1 MNATATPELLRM
13 QGLVK
18 RFDGILATDH
28 LSLSVHEGELVA
40 VIGPN
45 GAGKTTLITL
55 LSGELAPDEGS
66 VVFAGRAVTRLAVHA
81 RAELG
86 FARSF
91 QITSIFP
98 DFTVL
103 QNVALAVQAEAGH
116 SFRFWGDASADAGL
130 ARTATGFLEE
140 VGLAARAALLAASL
154 SHGEKRALEIAIALA
169 ARPRLLLLDEPMAGM
184 GPEES
189 ARMITLLSSLKG
201 RLSTILIEHDME
213 AVFALADRIAVLVSG
228 RIIALGTPDEIRGN
242 EEVRQA
248 YLGEG
253 GA

>member
-1 MNATATPELLRM
+1 MNSTAAPELLRV

-81 RAELG
+81 RAALG

-116 SFRFWGDASADAGL
+116 SFRFWGDAGADAGL
-130 ARTATGFLEE
+130 ARTAMGFLEE
-140 VGLAARAALLAASL
+140 VGLAARAALTAASL

-242 EEVRQA
+242 AEVRQA

-253 GA
+253 SA

>member
-1 MNATATPELLRM
+1 MNSTAAPELLRV

-81 RAELG
+81 RAALG

-116 SFRFWGDASADAGL
+116 SFRFWGDAGADAGL
-130 ARTATGFLEE
+130 ARTAMGFLEE
-140 VGLAARAALLAASL
+140 VGLAARAALTAASL
-154 SHGEKRALEIAIALA
+154 
-169 ARPRLLLLDEPMAGM
+169 
-184 GPEES
+184 
-189 ARMITLLSSLKG
+189 
-201 RLSTILIEHDME
+201 
-213 AVFALADRIAVLVSG
+213 
-228 RIIALGTPDEIRGN
+228 
-242 EEVRQA
+242 
-248 YLGEG
+248 
-253 GA
+253 